1 MRIHVLLGS
10 IMEQVTDDSNFP
22 HESFVLWSFFFL
34 LHSNVN
40 HLPSSCVHTPV
51 STCPSLLCFLP
62 LWLPDHF
69 HLCVVPL
76 HVYIFRPRPFLLSLA
91 CGLVR
96 PRKLV
101 FIEPLFW
108 QSLTLSFAFVC
119 DDAALWSM
127 TYDLTVCDFCWAL
140 SKAASSLISAC
151 ENISWSR
158 FKSYMCRKTIIFLA
172 LLWKMSYNLA
182 RSLKTLVCWKY
193 LLFCFFSRHDHAGI

>member
-119 DDAALWSM
+119 DDAALWFM
-127 TYDLTVCDFCWAL
+127 TYDLTKCVTSVGLFLKLHPL
-140 SKAASSLISAC
+140 SFLHVRTYLGQDLKATC
-151 ENISWSR
+151 VER
-158 FKSYMCRKTIIFLA
+158 Q
-172 LLWKMSYNLA
+172 
-182 RSLKTLVCWKY
+182 
-193 LLFCFFSRHDHAGI
+193 

>member
-1 MRIHVLLGS
+1 MTLQDGSGRWGYMFYWVQLWSRWQMTQISHMNLLS
-10 IMEQVTDDSNFP
+10 CEV
-22 HESFVLWSFFFL
+22 SFFFCIL
-34 LHSNVN
+34 MLTTSHPPVCT
-40 HLPSSCVHTPV
+40 HLFLPA
-51 STCPSLLCFLP
+51 LLCFLP

-127 TYDLTVCDFCWAL
+127 TYDLTKCATSVGLFLKLHPL
-140 SKAASSLISAC
+140 SLLHVRTYLGQDLKATC
-151 ENISWSR
+151 VER
-158 FKSYMCRKTIIFLA
+158 Q
-172 LLWKMSYNLA
+172 
-182 RSLKTLVCWKY
+182 
-193 LLFCFFSRHDHAGI
+193 